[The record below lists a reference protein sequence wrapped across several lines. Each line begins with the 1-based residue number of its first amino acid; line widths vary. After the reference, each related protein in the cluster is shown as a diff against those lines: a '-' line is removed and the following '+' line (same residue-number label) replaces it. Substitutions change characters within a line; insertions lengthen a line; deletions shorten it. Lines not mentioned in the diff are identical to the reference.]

1 MLTAMMSCFCD
12 PHPHLA
18 FLVSCPVL
26 VPCPV
31 SSPIS
36 SQQNYTHTHTHTHI
50 AYAIMLHLASY
61 RYLTFQHP
69 TTHAYATR
77 LLICSGPYRFGSLDV
92 ARVAPMDLYNL

>member
-36 SQQNYTHTHTHTHI
+36 SQQNYTHTHTHTSHTLSCSI
-50 AYAIMLHLASY
+50 LPRTAISRSNTLPRMHTLRGCSFAVVRIDLDPSMS
-61 RYLTFQHP
+61 
-69 TTHAYATR
+69 HA
-77 LLICSGPYRFGSLDV
+77 
-92 ARVAPMDLYNL
+92 